1 MRQGLARKVIDR
13 EEEVAEASASRTI
26 ALIVV
31 VALVVVVAVLP
42 AGVALALTSGVS
54 GPLAAGLGGLV
65 AVIGGGK
72 LAAALWGLGSRVLAH
87 PRLRMGA
94 ASIE

>member
-1 MRQGLARKVIDR
+1 LARKVIDR

-65 AVIGGGK
+65 VIGGGK